1 MKALIPTQW
10 SELEELFYD
19 GYKDAYRFF
28 KMEGLCLCVCVCVC
42 VRGVMCVCEGVC
54 FYWCVCVQ

>member
-28 KMEGLCLCVCVCVC
+28 KMEGLCVCVCVCVC
-42 VRGVMCVCEGVC
+42 VLEGVMCVCV
-54 FYWCVCVQ
+54 CVCVC